1 MSSEVSES
9 EDRRIDLVI
18 RELKRYNIKVAALQE
33 TKWFG
38 NAVYHVGKSIV
49 LTAGRETPQGCQ
61 PRQRG
66 EGVAIVLTDHAVSA
80 WKAGGEQWRS
90 WGSRIIKAT
99 LGGGSRKTSR
109 LHILSCY
116 APTFA
121 ASRAEKDNFFNY
133 LQEAL
138 DEIPPNETYVIL
150 GDFNAR
156 VGSRDLAEEDYWGK
170 SRGPH
175 GFGKMNDAGKELL
188 SFLSL
193 NEATAATRGFR
204 RMISICVPG
213 NTLNQRAGIV
223 LIMPS
228 FVQGIEGDALMPAL
242 NEVLSVKYR
251 PPVTPHQTAHV

>member
-1 MSSEVSES
+1 MVPFRSSLTCSPVEGLHASQVVTTKHAHRRAKLGSSKAWYFRTWNVRSLVDNEGTVETARVGSEMSES

-18 RELKRYNIKVAALQE
+18 RELKRYNIKVPALQE

-66 EGVAIVLTDHAVSA
+66 EGVAIVLTDHVVSA

-109 LHILSCY
+109 LHILSWY

-121 ASRAEKDNFFNY
+121 ASRAEKDNFFNH
-133 LQEAL
+133 LQEVL
-138 DEIPPNETYVIL
+138 DEIPPT
-150 GDFNAR
+150 
-156 VGSRDLAEEDYWGK
+156 K
-170 SRGPH
+170 
-175 GFGKMNDAGKELL
+175 
-188 SFLSL
+188 
-193 NEATAATRGFR
+193 
-204 RMISICVPG
+204 
-213 NTLNQRAGIV
+213 
-223 LIMPS
+223 
-228 FVQGIEGDALMPAL
+228 LM
-242 NEVLSVKYR
+242 SY
-251 PPVTPHQTAHV
+251 